1 LGANTRSLDFGLGF
15 GQTLGVGVR
24 RHQPKQ
30 EKPMTKKSTKFSVA
44 LSQTAKPKRKGAK
57 SKLDTVR
64 AQLVTESEWQLF
76 REALVNTD
84 IPVQAIQEALAIT
97 GIKVSLPT
105 VYRWRKDE
113 LAYNRLVWAQ
123 VDRDMALT
131 EVAQLRG
138 DN

>member
-1 LGANTRSLDFGLGF
+1 LGANTRSLDFRLGV
-15 GQTLGVGVR
+15 GQTLGVGKPADIT
-24 RHQPKQ
+24 QQ
-30 EKPMTKKSTKFSVA
+30 EKPMTKKYTKFSVA
-44 LSQTAKPKRKGAK
+44 LSQTEKSKRKGGAR

-64 AQLVTESEWQLF
+64 VLLGSAEWQLF

-97 GIKVSLPT
+97 GIKASIPT

>member
-1 LGANTRSLDFGLGF
+1 M
-15 GQTLGVGVR
+15 
-24 RHQPKQ
+24 PK
-30 EKPMTKKSTKFSVA
+30 KPVTFSVA
-44 LSQTAKPKRKGAK
+44 LSQTAGDKQKGAK

-64 AQLVTESEWQLF
+64 AQLVTASEWQLF

-84 IPVQAIQEALAIT
+84 IPVRAIREALAIT

-113 LAYNRLVWAQ
+113 LANTKLIWAQ

-138 DN
+138 DK

>member
-1 LGANTRSLDFGLGF
+1 
-15 GQTLGVGVR
+15 
-24 RHQPKQ
+24 
-30 EKPMTKKSTKFSVA
+30 MTKKSTKFSIA

-57 SKLDTVR
+57 SKLDTVATHLGR
-64 AQLVTESEWQLF
+64 KGEWKLF
-76 REALVNTD
+76 LEALVNTD
-84 IPVQAIQEALAIT
+84 IPVRAIQEALAIT
-97 GIKVSLPT
+97 GIKVSIPT

-138 DN
+138 DK

>member
-1 LGANTRSLDFGLGF
+1 
-15 GQTLGVGVR
+15 
-24 RHQPKQ
+24 
-30 EKPMTKKSTKFSVA
+30 MTKKSTKFSVA
-44 LSQTAKPKRKGAK
+44 LSQTAKSKRKGAK

-64 AQLVTESEWQLF
+64 AQLVTASEWQLF

-113 LAYNRLVWAQ
+113 LAHNRLIWAQ

-131 EVAQLRG
+131 EAAQLRG
-138 DN
+138 DK

>member
-1 LGANTRSLDFGLGF
+1 
-15 GQTLGVGVR
+15 
-24 RHQPKQ
+24 
-30 EKPMTKKSTKFSVA
+30 MTKKSTKFSVA

-97 GIKVSLPT
+97 GIKVSIPT

>member
-1 LGANTRSLDFGLGF
+1 
-15 GQTLGVGVR
+15 
-24 RHQPKQ
+24 
-30 EKPMTKKSTKFSVA
+30 MTKKYTQFSIA
-44 LSQTAKPKRKGAK
+44 LSQTAKSKRKGGAR

-64 AQLVTESEWQLF
+64 VLLGSAEWQLF

-97 GIKVSLPT
+97 GIKASIPT